1 VAEAADKP
9 VSPHSSRNIDPDIKD
24 MILIPEGEFLM
35 GTDNRLKDER
45 PAYVVYINVFYI
57 DRFEVTNVEYKKFVD
72 AAGHQPPDHWEN
84 GQIPVG
90 KEDHPVVF
98 VTWYDADAYCKW
110 IGKRLPRET
119 EWEKAARGT
128 DERIYPWGNEWDL
141 EKSNRAGMSGSGSM
155 ITTCRTLA
163 QTMKVRSSAQNTG
176 C

>member
-1 VAEAADKP
+1 
-9 VSPHSSRNIDPDIKD
+9 
-24 MILIPEGEFLM
+24 ML
-35 GTDNRLKDER
+35 
-45 PAYVVYINVFYI
+45 
-57 DRFEVTNVEYKKFVD
+57 
-72 AAGHQPPDHWEN
+72 PPDHWEN

-141 EKSNRAGMSGSGSM
+141 EKSNNPLRGHEDTMPIGSFEEGKSPYGLYDMSGNVWEWVDDYYLPHPGSNYESPEFGTKHRMLKGGSWWDCMFYGCGISAPTYNRAFFDANTKNDSSG
-155 ITTCRTLA
+155 IRCVVEA
-163 QTMKVRSSAQNTG
+163 K
-176 C
+176 